1 MKTRDSEKYHYLVCP
16 SYEGMLS
23 LTLLNKVEIYQINM
37 NVNKK

>member
-1 MKTRDSEKYHYLVCP
+1 MKTRDSEKYHYLVCL
-16 SYEGMLS
+16 SYEGMLP